1 MGDIGSEM
9 RKRLRLLVS
18 SPVRILLEV
27 DEVSWVQV
35 RLVDEGWLGIYPGHA
50 PLLAETMAGPLR
62 YADDD
67 GEHALDVLSGILHV
81 CDGKVAL
88 SIGNDEALFEAAEQ
102 FTAARF
108 DRLARSLLLGM
119 KAQVDMGDGDPSHD
133 SF

>member
-1 MGDIGSEM
+1 VSEV

-18 SPVRILLEV
+18 SPVRTVLEV
-27 DEVSWVQV
+27 DGASWGQV
-35 RLVDEGWLGIYPGHA
+35 RLADEGWLGIYPGHA

-81 CDGKVAL
+81 CDGEVAL
-88 SIGNDEALFEAAEQ
+88 SIGDDEALFEEAEQ
-102 FTAARF
+102 LTVARF

-119 KAQVDMGDGDPSHD
+119 KAQVDAGDGEPSHD